1 MIWVGS
7 KLWRGVYGAWQQA
20 AYVLFIVY
28 VGVVVSDMVSA
39 FLRACQSC
47 WCTFPL
53 DWSYYRNYLSGRS
66 VQLQLTF
73 CIGLALRHGLLKP
86 LKDKLLPKNSASI
99 TKAEEK
105 VTKWS
110 KYIGKFNFCDQR
122 LPS

>member
-28 VGVVVSDMVSA
+28 VGVVVSDLVSSSLLA
-39 FLRACQSC
+39 YQSHGC
-47 WCTFPL
+47 ILPSHLKLAVFREIYVTGGSTCP
-53 DWSYYRNYLSGRS
+53 
-66 VQLQLTF
+66 QITF
-73 CIGLALRHGLLKP
+73 CIGLALRQGLLKP
-86 LKDKLLPKNSASI
+86 LKDRLLPKNSASI

-110 KYIGKFNFCDQR
+110 KYIGRCR
-122 LPS
+122 SC